1 MNQRWWKVV
10 IVLGF
15 AVLAWGRLP
24 SEAVQITGTLIGEK
38 CAQKIKVVDCSLK
51 NSWPLVI
58 FTSDGTYYKVELN
71 GVDRAALDK
80 IFGMEV
86 KAEGEIDRQVI
97 KVSKIESLAP
107 VKSKEFTKG

>member
-1 MNQRWWKVV
+1 MNQRWSGA
-10 IVLGF
+10 IVLVF
-15 AVLAWGRLP
+15 ALLILGSHT

-38 CAQKIKVVDCSLK
+38 CAKKIQVVDCSLK

-71 GVDRAALDK
+71 GVDRAQLDK

-86 KAEGEIDRQVI
+86 KAEGEIDKQVI

-107 VKSKEFTKG
+107 LKAKEFTKG